1 MAYETFETTVGEH
14 GEQCRFCGC
23 ALIAESHVCPDRASR
38 LERQAAY
45 KAAGWDVGQ
54 NEQCHLWA
62 SRPGEVRW
70 LSRPASSWRL

>member
-1 MAYETFETTVGEH
+1 MAYEAFETTVGEH

-23 ALIAESHVCPDRASR
+23 ALLAEEHVCPDRASR

-54 NEQCHLWA
+54 TEGMRLWVHKA
-62 SRPGEVRW
+62 GETRW
-70 LSRPASSWRL
+70 MSAPAR